1 MLVLTCIITLLTIVN
16 TLTKWRQY
24 LLDVIE
30 KLEVWP
36 DHENFKYFQEPHKLN
51 SWQARWYL
59 KLQDYDFILWYIP
72 EKTNIKAD
80 ILSKKD
86 QVDTRE
92 DNKYIKILK
101 DEL

>member
-51 SWQARWYL
+51 S
-59 KLQDYDFILWYIP
+59 
-72 EKTNIKAD
+72 
-80 ILSKKD
+80 
-86 QVDTRE
+86 
-92 DNKYIKILK
+92 
-101 DEL
+101 